1 MDNGL
6 LNKGGTILFDNA
18 MFYGQVYAEDC
29 TQEKMPNGW
38 GVRNCNEF
46 IAADTRVERVT
57 CHHLQFLLVIN
68 RQILLS

>member
-18 MFYGQVYAEDC
+18 MFYGQAYAEDC
-29 TQEKMPNGW
+29 TQGKMPNGW
-38 GVRNCNEF
+38 GVRKCNEF
-46 IAADTRVERVT
+46 IAADTRVERVR
-57 CHHLQFLLVIN
+57 CHLLLFLVMN